1 MVARFPRVILTV
13 PFVPQRNHGECL
25 VACAAMALAHL
36 GRQVDYQ
43 SLARAID
50 LTQIGTPFPNIRRL
64 ASSDLHVHVRH
75 GDLQVLYDHLQR
87 GRPCIAS
94 VQADHLPHWRGE
106 DFAHAVVVVGMDE
119 DFVIYMILLSPS
131 IRCALGWVISTLPGW
146 SAMRNSLCSHLHK
159 WLTELCSAINA

>member
-1 MVARFPRVILTV
+1 MVARFPRVILNV

-25 VACAAMALAHL
+25 VACTAMALAHL

-119 DFVIYMILLSPS
+119 DFVYLHDPAVA
-131 IRCALGWVISTLPGW
+131 IRPLRVGLGDFDL
-146 SAMRNSLCSHLHK
+146 A
-159 WLTELCSAINA
+159 WLERDEEFAVFTPA

>member
-1 MVARFPRVILTV
+1 MVARFPRVILNV
-13 PFVPQRNHGECL
+13 PFVPKRNHGECL

-36 GRQVDYQ
+36 GRQIDYQ

-50 LTQIGTPFPNIRRL
+50 LTPIGTPFPNILRL
-64 ASSDLHVHVRH
+64 ASSNLRVHVRH

-119 DFVIYMILLSPS
+119 DFVYLHDPAVAIHPL
-131 IRCALGWVISTLPGW
+131 RVGLGDFDL
-146 SAMRNSLCSHLHK
+146 A
-159 WLTELCSAINA
+159 WLERDEEFAVFTPA

>member
-1 MVARFPRVILTV
+1 MLARFPRVILTV

-43 SLARAID
+43 RLARVID
-50 LTQIGTPFPNIRRL
+50 LTPIGTPFPNIRRL
-64 ASSDLHVHVRH
+64 ASSSLHVHVRH

-87 GRPCIAS
+87 GQPCVAS

-119 DFVIYMILLSPS
+119 DFVYLHDPAVAIYPL
-131 IRCALGWVISTLPGW
+131 RVGLGDFDL
-146 SAMRNSLCSHLHK
+146 A
-159 WLTELCSAINA
+159 WLERDEEFAVFTPA